1 MTILEIFQRFCA
13 LVILGPL
20 AWLAILTKTDIIKW
34 ESSMFTCMQKNKLY
48 PSPLSWD
55 MAKILQTCYFCNL
68 SMPGHGHKKR
78 RYQVVE
84 NVVFIFMQKIKF
96 IPHLFW
102 NIAKTLQTYLTYF
115 GHAWPH
121 PPKTLV
127 STCRKC

>member
-1 MTILEIFQRFCA
+1 MTILEILQRFCA

-34 ESSMFTCMQKNKLY
+34 ESSMFTCMQKNKLSLPSFLRYGKDIADLLFLQFEHAWPWPPKTKVSGCRKCSVYFHAKNQIY
-48 PSPLSWD
+48 PSP
-55 MAKILQTCYFCNL
+55 
-68 SMPGHGHKKR
+68 
-78 RYQVVE
+78 
-84 NVVFIFMQKIKF
+84 
-96 IPHLFW
+96 FW

>member
-1 MTILEIFQRFCA
+1 MTILEILQRFCA

-68 SMPGHGHKKR
+68 SMPGHGHQKR

-96 IPHLFW
+96 IPHLFE
-102 NIAKTLQTYLTYF
+102 ILLRHYKLILHTLGMPDHILQ
-115 GHAWPH
+115 
-121 PPKTLV
+121 KTLV
-127 STCRKC
+127 TTCRKC